1 LATETVTVNHLAA
14 SYSCLF
20 VRKISEFILGKSSD
34 HFERRCYM
42 NPNQRTDVPY
52 CKINHGDN
60 SDYPYNDVTENKG
73 EFECIF
79 LIGNMSF
86 NIRFQKGTF

>member
-1 LATETVTVNHLAA
+1 
-14 SYSCLF
+14 
-20 VRKISEFILGKSSD
+20 LGTDVPYCKNSD
-34 HFERRCYM
+34 HFERRYYI